1 MQAPSDAPDYGSRL
15 TRTMSST
22 ARRLLVATPMLLDP
36 HFFRTVV
43 FMIEHTDEAALGVV
57 INRPSDATLEEAV
70 PEWCALA
77 AEPRVAFVG
86 GPVQPHEAV
95 IALVRGRSA
104 TEPAD
109 GWYPL
114 LGSVGTVDLGRSP
127 AEVRPDIEVVRVFA
141 GYAAWGARQLDTELT
156 QHGWYVVDAE
166 VDDLLT
172 SEPDSLWRR
181 VLRRQGGDLAIA
193 ANFPVDPTSN

>member
-1 MQAPSDAPDYGSRL
+1 
-15 TRTMSST
+15 MSTT

-36 HFFRTVV
+36 NFFRTVV

-57 INRPSDATLEEAV
+57 INRPSDATLDDAV
-70 PEWCALA
+70 PEWSALA
-77 AEPRVAFVG
+77 AEPPVAFVG

-95 IALVRGRSA
+95 IGLGRSR
-104 TEPAD
+104 TGGEPAD

-127 AEVRPDIEVVRVFA
+127 ADVRPEVELVRVFA
-141 GYAAWGARQLDTELT
+141 GYAAWGPGQLDSELS

-193 ANFPVDPTSN
+193 ANFPIDPTSN

>member
-1 MQAPSDAPDYGSRL
+1 
-15 TRTMSST
+15 MSST
-22 ARRLLVATPMLLDP
+22 ARRLLVATPTLLDP
-36 HFFRTVV
+36 NFFRTVV

-86 GPVQPHEAV
+86 GPVQAHEAV
-95 IALVRGRSA
+95 IGLGRSRPH
-104 TEPAD
+104 TGDAD

-114 LGSVGTVDLGRSP
+114 IGSVGTVDLGRSP
-127 AEVRPDIEVVRVFA
+127 AEVRPDIDLVRVFA
-141 GYAAWGARQLDTELT
+141 GYAAWGAGQLDYELT

-172 SEPDSLWRR
+172 AEPESLWRR
-181 VLRRQGGDLAIA
+181 VLRRQGGELAIA
-193 ANFPVDPTSN
+193 ANFPADPSSN